1 MCLPPHPLQS
11 DVEARRVRNDDLEMV
26 GVERD
31 FLEQLV
37 DENAS
42 LVRRRGAPDGI
53 GVEIRQERDDFL
65 EASRQV
71 VVLALE
77 PFTLS
82 GLGGLD
88 LESVCR
94 GCVTEHA
101 PAWAHPA
108 ANVA

>member
-1 MCLPPHPLQS
+1 MCLHPHPLQR
-11 DVEARRVRNDDLEMV
+11 DVEARRARDDDLEMV

-42 LVRRRGAPDGI
+42 LVRRRSVPDGN

-82 GLGGLD
+82 GSGGLD
-88 LESVCR
+88 LESVC
-94 GCVTEHA
+94 GCCITEHA

-108 ANVA
+108 ASAA